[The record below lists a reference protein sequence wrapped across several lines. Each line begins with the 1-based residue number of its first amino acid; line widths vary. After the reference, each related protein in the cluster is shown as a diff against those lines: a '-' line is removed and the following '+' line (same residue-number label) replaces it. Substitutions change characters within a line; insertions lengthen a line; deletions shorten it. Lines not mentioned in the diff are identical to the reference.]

1 MRPTLTLML
10 VCTLIAG
17 PALAAEERIV
27 PASDRKAIGV
37 TIYNHDLALVKD
49 RRSIDLGT
57 GAHTLAFREVSARIR
72 PETVLVRA
80 DGLRVHEQNFEYDLL
95 NPQALLRKY
104 VGREVTL
111 IDRHPTTG
119 EEKARQVRVLSA
131 GDGVVLQAGDRIE
144 TEISG
149 RLVYPDVPAN
159 LRDRPTLTMAVDNER
174 AGQQKVE
181 VSYLTGGLSWR
192 ADYVAELNDDDSRLD
207 LNGWVTLTNESGVS
221 YPDAHLQLVA
231 GDVHRVEE
239 EYGLRGAVL
248 GKALEAAAAPEMREE
263 SLFEYHLYTLARPT
277 TINDNQKKQVALLQA
292 AGVACRKEYLLE
304 GQGAGFRAQAADGGH
319 RLPVTVWV
327 EVRNDQASGLGLP
340 VPAGV
345 ARVYKKDA
353 GGRLQFVGEDRLAH
367 TPENEVIRLR
377 LGDAFDVTAERR
389 QTDFRWLDDGGGRV
403 EQRAS
408 APSSGQPAAV
418 HLTDTDSKPKR
429 SESAWAITLK
439 NARPEAV
446 TVRVREALPGDWQI
460 LEESAAHTKASAH
473 AAVWQVL
480 VPAKGSAQLTYRV
493 RVRH

>member
-10 VCTLIAG
+10 LCTLAAG
-17 PALAAEERIV
+17 PTLAAEERIV

-49 RRSIDLGT
+49 RRTIDLEP

-95 NPQALLRKY
+95 SPQALLRKY

-159 LRDRPTLTMAVDNER
+159 LRDRPTLTMAVDNDR
-174 AGQQKVE
+174 AGQQEVE

-221 YPDAHLQLVA
+221 YPDARLQLVA

-239 EYGLRGAVL
+239 DYGLRGAVL
-248 GKALEAAAAPEMREE
+248 GKMAVAAAAPEMREE

-277 TINDNQKKQVALLQA
+277 TIADNQKKQVALLQA
-292 AGVACRKEYLLE
+292 GNVACRKEYLLE
-304 GQGAGFRAQAADGGH
+304 GQGAGFRAQAGDGGH
-319 RLPVTVWV
+319 RVPVTVWV

-389 QTDFRWLDDGGGRV
+389 QTDFRWLDDGGDPV

-418 HLTDTDSKPKR
+418 HLTDTDRKPKR

-446 TVRVREALPGDWQI
+446 TVRVRETLPGEWQI

-473 AAVWQVL
+473 AAVWQVS
-480 VPAKGSAQLTYRV
+480 VPAKGSAELTYRV

>member
-95 NPQALLRKY
+95 SPQALLRKY

-174 AGQQKVE
+174 AGRQQVE

-192 ADYVAELNDDDSRLD
+192 ADYVAELNGDDSRLD
-207 LNGWVTLTNESGVS
+207 VNGWVTLTNESGVS
-221 YPDAHLQLVA
+221 YPDARLQLVA
-231 GDVHRVEE
+231 GDVHVVEE
-239 EYGLRGAVL
+239 AGRRFRTLGEDAV
-248 GKALEAAAAPEMREE
+248 EMAAAAPEMREE
-263 SLFEYHLYTLARPT
+263 SLFEYHLYTLERPT
-277 TINDNQKKQVALLQA
+277 TIADNQKKQVALLQA
-292 AGVACRKEYLLE
+292 ADVTCRKEYLL
-304 GQGAGFRAQAADGGH
+304 QGNVGEYRPRPFDTNLRV
-319 RLPVTVWV
+319 PVGVWV
-327 EVRNDQASGLGLP
+327 EARNDRASGLVLP
-340 VPAGV
+340 VPSGTV
-345 ARVYKKDA
+345 RVYKKD
-353 GGRLQFVGEDRLAH
+353 GGGLLQFVGEDRLAH
-367 TPENEVIRLR
+367 TPENEVIRLH
-377 LGDAFDVTAERR
+377 LGNAFDVTAERR
-389 QTDFRWLDDGGGRV
+389 QTDYRRLNEGKD
-403 EQRAS
+403 E
-408 APSSGQPAAV
+408 PE
-418 HLTDTDSKPKR
+418 R
-429 SESAWAITLK
+429 SESAWAITVK
-439 NARPEAV
+439 NAREEAV
-446 TVRVREALPGDWQI
+446 TVRVRETLPGDWQI
-460 LEESAAHTKASAH
+460 LEESAAHTRESAH
-473 AAVWQVL
+473 AAVWQVP
-480 VPAKGSAQLTYRV
+480 VPARGSAELTYRV
-493 RVRH
+493 RVRP

>member
-1 MRPTLTLML
+1 MRPTLALTLVL
-10 VCTLIAG
+10 ALAG
-17 PALAAEERIV
+17 PALADGERTV
-27 PASDRKAIGV
+27 PAGDRTAIGL

-49 RRSIDLGT
+49 RRAFDLDRGT
-57 GAHTLAFREVSARIR
+57 HTLAFREVSARIR

-95 NPQALLRKY
+95 SPQALLRKY

-174 AGQQKVE
+174 AGRQQVE

-192 ADYVAELNDDDSRLD
+192 ADYVAELNGDDSRLD
-207 LNGWVTLTNESGVS
+207 VNGWVTLTNESGIS

-248 GKALEAAAAPEMREE
+248 GKMAVAAAAPEMREE

-304 GQGAGFRAQAADGGH
+304 GQGAGFRARAGDGGH

-327 EVRNDQASGLGLP
+327 EVRNDHASGLGLP

-389 QTDFRWLDDGGGRV
+389 QTDFHWLDDGGDRV
-403 EQRAS
+403 EQGAS

-446 TVRVREALPGDWQI
+446 TVRVRETLPGDWQS

>member
-1 MRPTLTLML
+1 MRPTLALTLVL
-10 VCTLIAG
+10 ALAG
-17 PALAAEERIV
+17 PALADGERTV
-27 PASDRKAIGV
+27 PAGDRTAIGL

-49 RRSIDLGT
+49 RRAFDLDRGT
-57 GAHTLAFREVSARIR
+57 HTLAFREVSARIR

-95 NPQALLRKY
+95 SPQALLRKY

-144 TEISG
+144 TEVSG

-174 AGQQKVE
+174 AGQQEVE

-277 TINDNQKKQVALLQA
+277 TIADNQKKQVALLQA
-292 AGVACRKEYLLE
+292 GNVACRKEYLLE
-304 GQGAGFRAQAADGGH
+304 GQGAGFRFQGGDGDH
-319 RLPVTVWV
+319 RVPVTVWV

-389 QTDFRWLDDGGGRV
+389 QTDFRWLDDGGDPV

-446 TVRVREALPGDWQI
+446 TVRVRETLPGDWQI

>member
-1 MRPTLTLML
+1 MRPTLALLLLLTL
-10 VCTLIAG
+10 AG
-17 PALAAEERIV
+17 PALAAGERTV
-27 PASDRKAIGV
+27 PASDRTAIGV
-37 TIYNHDLALVKD
+37 TIYNHDLALIKD
-49 RRSIDLGT
+49 RRAFELGQ

-95 NPQALLRKY
+95 SPQALLRKY

-149 RLVYPDVPAN
+149 RLVYPDVPAD

-174 AGQQKVE
+174 AGLRQVE

-192 ADYVAELNDDDSRLD
+192 ADYVAELNGDDSRLD

-239 EYGLRGAVL
+239 GYGVRGVLL
-248 GKALEAAAAPEMREE
+248 GKAVGAAAVPEMREE

-277 TINDNQKKQVALLQA
+277 TIADNQKKQVALLQA
-292 AGVACRKEYLLE
+292 DNVACRKEYLLD
-304 GQGAGFRAQAADGGH
+304 GQWGDGRDGSGDDG
-319 RLPVTVWV
+319 RRVPVGVWV
-327 EVRNDQASGLGLP
+327 EMRNDQGSGLGQPL
-340 VPAGV
+340 PAGI
-345 ARVYKKDA
+345 ARVYKQDA
-353 GGRLQFVGEDRLAH
+353 GGRLQFIGEDRLAH

-389 QTDFRWLDDGGGRV
+389 QTEYRRLDTTRD
-403 EQRAS
+403 E
-408 APSSGQPAAV
+408 PGQ
-418 HLTDTDSKPKR
+418 
-429 SESAWAITLK
+429 SESAWAITVK
-439 NARPEAV
+439 NARQEAV
-446 TVRVREALPGDWQI
+446 TVRVRETLPGDWQI
-460 LEESAAHTKASAH
+460 LQESAAHKRASAH
-473 AAVWQVL
+473 AAVWQVP
-480 VPAKGSAQLTYRV
+480 VPARGLAELTYRV
-493 RVRH
+493 RVRP

>member
-80 DGLRVHEQNFEYDLL
+80 DGLRVYEQNFEYDLL

-144 TEISG
+144 TEVSG

-174 AGQQKVE
+174 AGGKEVE

-292 AGVACRKEYLLE
+292 GNVACRKEYLLE
-304 GQGAGFRAQAADGGH
+304 GQGAGFRAQAGDGGH

-389 QTDFRWLDDGGGRV
+389 QTDFHWLDDGGGSV

-408 APSSGQPAAV
+408 APSSGQPATV
-418 HLTDTDSKPKR
+418 HLTDTDSKSKR
-429 SESAWAITLK
+429 SESASAITLK
-439 NARPEAV
+439 NARSEAV
-446 TVRVREALPGDWQI
+446 TVRVRETLSGDWQI

>member
-95 NPQALLRKY
+95 SPQALLRKY

-174 AGQQKVE
+174 AGQQEVE

-292 AGVACRKEYLLE
+292 AGVACRKEYLLD
-304 GQGAGFRAQAADGGH
+304 GQGAGFRAQTADGGH

-327 EVRNDQASGLGLP
+327 EVRNDHASGLGLP

-389 QTDFRWLDDGGGRV
+389 QTDFRWLDDGGDRV
-403 EQRAS
+403 EQGAN

-446 TVRVREALPGDWQI
+446 TVRVRETLPGDWQI

>member
-1 MRPTLTLML
+1 MRPTLALML
-10 VCTLIAG
+10 LCTLVAG
-17 PALAAEERIV
+17 PALAAGERTV
-27 PASDRKAIGV
+27 AASDRKAIGV

-49 RRSIDLGT
+49 RRAIDLGT

-95 NPQALLRKY
+95 SPQALLRKY

-174 AGQQKVE
+174 AGQQEVE

-304 GQGAGFRAQAADGGH
+304 GQGAGFRAQAGDGGH

-327 EVRNDQASGLGLP
+327 EVRNDHASGLGLP

-389 QTDFRWLDDGGGRV
+389 QTDFRWLDDGGDRV
-403 EQRAS
+403 EQGAN

-446 TVRVREALPGDWQI
+446 TVRVRETLPGDWQI